1 VTFLD
6 DLGARIARTRL
17 TTTEKAWAEAIFE
30 AMLPADTAGLPA
42 FASVDRAAFWHCLE
56 DAPGPS
62 FGPGL
67 RAMVH
72 GLTFLPLTDRR
83 FRKPFYALDR
93 DNREALVA
101 ELGRDSRYAVRQ
113 MVTTMKMMACFAYF
127 DDAGVRARFDA
138 ASGGGR

>member
-1 VTFLD
+1 MKFLD
-6 DLGARIARTRL
+6 DLGARLARTRL
-17 TTTEKAWAEAIFE
+17 STTEKAWAEAIFE
-30 AMLPADTAGLPA
+30 AMLPTDTAGLPA
-42 FASVDRAAFWHCLE
+42 FASVDRAAFWRCLE

-72 GLTFLPLTDRR
+72 GLTFLPVADRR
-83 FRKPFYALDR
+83 HRKPFYALDR
-93 DNREALVA
+93 DQRQDVVA
-101 ELGRDSRYAVRQ
+101 ELAADPRYAVRQ

-127 DDAGVRARFDA
+127 DDAGVRARFDG